1 MTDNKNN
8 NNNFSFTKEN
18 LLLAEGELK
27 KYPKG
32 REGSAIISILW
43 IAQKQNKGWL
53 SPDIID
59 YIAKFL
65 DLPQIRVME
74 IATFYSMFNL
84 NPVGTHHFQ
93 ICGTTPCMLSGS
105 EKLKSLLREEIGE
118 QNLVSKDNLSWVEVE
133 CLGACCNAPVIQIN
147 DDYFEDLAVT
157 DLKNIIDD
165 LRSEKEI
172 KPGSYKDRLASAP
185 DNKSMK
191 ILTEDEIEDI
201 AKNRNKPGLEAK
213 NA

>member
-1 MTDNKNN
+1 M
-8 NNNFSFTKEN
+8 
-18 LLLAEGELK
+18 LLAKAELK

-105 EKLKSLLREEIGE
+105 ENLKSLLREEIGE
-118 QNLVSKDNLSWVEVE
+118 QSLVSKDNLSWVEVE

-147 DDYFEDLAVT
+147 DDYYEDLAVT

-165 LRSEKEI
+165 LRSGKEI

-185 DNKSMK
+185 DNKNMK
-191 ILTEDEIEDI
+191 ILTEDEIEEI